1 MNAILGFSEVLLE
14 EYFGPLNDK
23 QREYISD
30 VLSSGNHLLSLIN
43 DVLDLSKIEAGKME
57 LELERFYVIDILENS
72 MRMVREKAN
81 KHGIHLSLD
90 IPRDMETCQ
99 IDADGRKLKQV
110 LFNLLSNAVK
120 FTPDG
125 ACVTLKT
132 RFSDPSSNI
141 LQIIIEDTGIGI
153 GPDHLNSIFEEF
165 YQIQNGV
172 VNKTPGTGLGLS
184 ISRQLVQLHGG
195 DIRAES
201 EGLGNGSRFVV
212 ELPCRQTFKQQ

>member
-1 MNAILGFSEVLLE
+1 
-14 EYFGPLNDK
+14 
-23 QREYISD
+23 
-30 VLSSGNHLLSLIN
+30 
-43 DVLDLSKIEAGKME
+43 ME
-57 LELERFYVIDILENS
+57 LELERFYVMDILENS
-72 MRMVREKAN
+72 MLMVREKAK
-81 KHGIHLSLD
+81 KHGIHLNLD
-90 IPRDMETCQ
+90 IPMNMETSQ

-125 ACVTLKT
+125 ASVTLKT

-153 GPDHLNSIFEEF
+153 DPDHLNRIFEEF

-195 DIRAES
+195 DIHAES
-201 EGLGNGSRFVV
+201 EGPGNGSRFVV
-212 ELPCRQTFKQQ
+212 ELPCRQIF

>member
-1 MNAILGFSEVLLE
+1 
-14 EYFGPLNDK
+14 
-23 QREYISD
+23 
-30 VLSSGNHLLSLIN
+30 
-43 DVLDLSKIEAGKME
+43 
-57 LELERFYVIDILENS
+57 
-72 MRMVREKAN
+72 
-81 KHGIHLSLD
+81 
-90 IPRDMETCQ
+90 DMETCQ

-201 EGLGNGSRFVV
+201 EGLEAVLWLSSPVGRHLNSNDKWLFFSHPLIKSQIAGFHRSY
-212 ELPCRQTFKQQ
+212 LGH